1 MLHDHVAECLEKKG
15 LYRRAAERWAKVM
28 VQLSDDQK
36 RKVAAQK
43 RAECLR
49 KARRTP
55 VSPVNLTE
63 IKQAVNR
70 LHSELGMGFEER
82 RYSDDIK
89 GQENRIRPETRGQK
103 NAKKY
108 LRELLPVTIRKSDFS
123 GRFLC
128 HI

>member
-49 KARRTP
+49 KGAP
-55 VSPVNLTE
+55 DS
-63 IKQAVNR
+63 
-70 LHSELGMGFEER
+70 GFTGEPDR
-82 RYSDDIK
+82 NKTS
-89 GQENRIRPETRGQK
+89 GQQT
-103 NAKKY
+103 
-108 LRELLPVTIRKSDFS
+108 TF
-123 GRFLC
+123 
-128 HI
+128 

>member
-1 MLHDHVAECLEKKG
+1 MAECLEKKG

-63 IKQAVNR
+63 INKR
-70 LHSELGMGFEER
+70 STDYILSWEWDLKSGG
-82 RYSDDIK
+82 YSDDIK